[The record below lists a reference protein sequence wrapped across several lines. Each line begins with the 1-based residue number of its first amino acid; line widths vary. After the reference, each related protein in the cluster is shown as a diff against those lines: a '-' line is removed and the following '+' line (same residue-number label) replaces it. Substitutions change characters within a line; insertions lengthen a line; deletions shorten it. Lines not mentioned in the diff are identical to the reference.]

1 MKKNQI
7 DILLLTLIFLGGI
20 EFITYGLFWLK
31 AIIVFLCLYLI
42 KKYSFKEKFTAAKK
56 LIFPYLL
63 YLLYAFLSAII
74 FSKSITFSLLAI
86 MPLTLGVIV
95 YFYVAT
101 CNFYIKDV
109 NKFKTLFVYATFLQ
123 IVFISIK
130 YFTHGID
137 EKYLIGTMSE
147 TAGQLGFLFPAI
159 AIPILAYILYQNKP
173 RVLYTLIFSLYIFSV
188 INEKRIAIYIL
199 PIVTL
204 LSLLKSAR
212 NQLKKSDITFLVVS
226 TISLIYL
233 SINLIPSFHQA
244 LTNSTLTYATPT
256 NATPTNATNINDT
269 FDFLSSF
276 LYKIYSIFKFSID
289 YLVMDYGSTLQAG
302 FTQAISNENIQ
313 VGRFKFTDSVIYWVF
328 SGDLARFLFGNGFG
342 SITNS
347 SWLHKET
354 DLIFP
359 LIRTRGAL
367 SGLTSTLLETGT
379 LGLALQIWFWVKLFY
394 ETITLRMNSN
404 NAFSFLFVF
413 YISFC
418 IYFLDYIFYS
428 LTLFRTLPIS
438 ALFFILLGVLSQLRA
453 KKLA

>member
-109 NKFKTLFVYATFLQ
+109 NKFKTLFVYITFLQ

-137 EKYLIGTMSE
+137 EKYLIGTMSQN
-147 TAGQLGFLFPAI
+147 AGQLGFLFPAI
-159 AIPILAYILYQNKP
+159 AIPVLTYSLYQNKP
-173 RVLYTLIFSLYIFSV
+173 RVLYALIFSLYIFSV

-199 PIVTL
+199 PVVTL
-204 LSLLKSAR
+204 LSLLKTAR

-244 LTNSTLTYATPT
+244 STYA
-256 NATPTNATNINDT
+256 APTNATNINDNIN
-269 FDFLSSF
+269 FLSSF
-276 LYKIYSIFKFSID
+276 LNIIYSIFKYSID
-289 YLVMDYGSTLQAG
+289 YLVMDYDSTLQG
-302 FTQAISNENIQ
+302 SYTDAINNENIQ
-313 VGRFKFTDSVIYWVF
+313 VGRLIFTDSVIHWVF

-359 LIRTRGAL
+359 LIGTRGAL

-404 NAFSFLFVF
+404 NAFSFRFIF
-413 YISFC
+413 YIPFC
-418 IYFLDYIFYS
+418 IFLLDYIFYS
-428 LTLFRTLPIS
+428 LTLFRTLPINV
-438 ALFFILLGVLSQLRA
+438 LFFMLLGALTHLSV
-453 KKLA
+453 KKSA